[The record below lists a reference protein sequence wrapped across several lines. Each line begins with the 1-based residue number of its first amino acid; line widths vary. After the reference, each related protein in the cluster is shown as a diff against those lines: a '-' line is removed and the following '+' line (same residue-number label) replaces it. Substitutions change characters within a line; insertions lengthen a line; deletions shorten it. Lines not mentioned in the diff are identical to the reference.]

1 VGSKM
6 QEVRGL
12 STNAGPYRSAV
23 RLFGGL
29 NIAFCSIGLIL
40 EAQMLVGF
48 LRGGERILP
57 GVSSRIPFYSVTI
70 ISIILLSALLKGS
83 VDLIRL
89 RRRGLAICGFA
100 FLAELLYGFALIE
113 GWLHLNHERSPLG
126 ESFTAA
132 FALGNV
138 GMAPQL
144 VLFYPLIGLCAVF
157 FLARKSKQIQWRSN

>member
-1 VGSKM
+1 M

-12 STNAGPYRSAV
+12 LTNAGPYRSAV

-29 NIAFCSIGLIL
+29 NIAFCSIGLIG

-48 LRGGERILP
+48 LRGGERILR
-57 GVSSRIPFYSVTI
+57 VSSRMPFYSVTI
-70 ISIILLSALLKGS
+70 ISILLLSALLVGS

-100 FLAELLYGFALIE
+100 FIAELLYGYALVE
-113 GWLHLNHERSPLG
+113 GWAHLNHERSPLA